1 MAIPSYE
8 DLMPLVLEY
17 ATEERSVRESV
28 PYFSALLKLSDEERE
43 QTIPSGMKPLI
54 RSRIEWAITYLVQ
67 AGLLERPRRGHYKI
81 TAAGLEVLAKDKE
94 KLDLAYLK
102 KIPAFVDFFHRS
114 SADTT
119 VGKKEISNRGERQDR
134 EVPVSKLDPE
144 ERIGEA
150 YAEIEADLK
159 SQIIARILQNSP
171 AFFEET
177 VVDLL
182 SAMGYG
188 GSGLLAKAIGK
199 PGDGG
204 IDGIIYQDKLGL
216 DVVYIQAK
224 RYAPENKVQRPEL
237 QAFIGTLVGES
248 AHKGVFVTTSDFT
261 QGAKDY
267 LKTVNVRVITLNGPQ
282 LVDLMIEQGIGV
294 KVKQRID
301 IHRVDEDFFLE
312 E

>member
-8 DLMPLVLEY
+8 DLMPLILDY
-17 ATEERSVRESV
+17 ATVERSVRESV
-28 PYFSALLKLSDEERE
+28 PHFSDLLKLTEEERE
-43 QTIPSGMKPLI
+43 LKIPSGMKPLI

-67 AGLLERPRRGHYKI
+67 AGLVERPRRGHFKI
-81 TAAGLEVLAKDKE
+81 TAPGLEVLTKDKD

-102 KIPAFVDFFHRS
+102 KIPAFVDFLRRS
-114 SADTT
+114 SADGL
-119 VGKKEISNRGERQDR
+119 VDKKGAPEREERKDGEL
-134 EVPVSKLDPE
+134 PVSKLDPE

-159 SQIIARILQNSP
+159 SQIITRILQNSP

-182 SAMGYG
+182 SEMGYG
-188 GSGLLAKAIGK
+188 GSGLLSKAVGK

-204 IDGIIYQDKLGL
+204 IDGIIHQDKLGL

-224 RYAPENKVQRPEL
+224 RYAPENKVQRSEL
-237 QAFIGTLVGES
+237 QAFIGTLVGVS

-267 LKTVNVRVITLNGPQ
+267 LKTVNVRVITISGSQ
-282 LVDLMIEQGIGV
+282 LVDLMIEHGVGV

-301 IHRVDEDFFLE
+301 IHRIDEDFFIE

>member
-17 ATEERSVRESV
+17 ATKEKSVRESI
-28 PYFSALLKLSDEERE
+28 PYFSDLLKLTDEERA
-43 QTIPSGMKPLI
+43 QTIPSGTKPLI

-81 TAAGLEVLAKDKE
+81 TAHGQEVLTKDKD
-94 KLDLAYLK
+94 KLDLVYLK
-102 KIPAFVDFFHRS
+102 KLPAFIDFFHRT
-114 SADTT
+114 SAET
-119 VGKKEISNRGERQDR
+119 VADKKEMTKEERGDR
-134 EVPVSKLDPE
+134 GLPTSKLDPE

-150 YAEIEADLK
+150 YSEIEADLK
-159 SQIIARILQNSP
+159 SQIVTRILKNSP

-188 GSGLLAKAIGK
+188 GSGLLTKAVGK

-204 IDGIIYQDKLGL
+204 IDGIIHQDKLGL

-224 RYAPENKVQRPEL
+224 RYAPENKVQRSEL

-267 LKTVNVRVITLNGPQ
+267 LKTVNVRVITINGSQ
-282 LVDLMIEQGIGV
+282 LVDLMIEHDIGV

-301 IHRVDEDFFLE
+301 IHRIDEDFFIE

>member
-17 ATEERSVRESV
+17 ASEERSVRESV
-28 PYFSALLKLSDEERE
+28 PYFSNLLNLTDEERA
-43 QTIPSGMKPLI
+43 QTIPSGATPLI
-54 RSRIEWAITYLVQ
+54 RSRIAWAITYLVQ
-67 AGLLERPRRGHYKI
+67 AGLLERPRRGHYRI
-81 TAAGLEVLAKDKE
+81 TSQGLEVLAKDKD
-94 KLDLAYLK
+94 KLDVAYLK
-102 KIPAFVDFFHRS
+102 NIPAFMDFLNRTP
-114 SADTT
+114 AETE
-119 VGKKEISNRGERQDR
+119 GAKKGTPNWVEAKDR
-134 EVPVSKLDPE
+134 ELPVSKLDPE

-159 SQIIARILQNSP
+159 SQIVARILQNSP

-188 GSGLLAKAIGK
+188 GSGLLTKAVGK

-204 IDGIIYQDKLGL
+204 IDGIIHQDKLGL

-224 RYAPENKVQRPEL
+224 RYAPENKVQRSEL
-237 QAFIGTLVGES
+237 QGFIGTLVGVA

-267 LKTVNVRVITLNGPQ
+267 LRTVNVRVITISGSQ
-282 LVDLMIEQGIGV
+282 LVDLMIEHSIGV

-301 IHRVDEDFFLE
+301 IHRIDEDFFIE

>member
-17 ATEERSVRESV
+17 ATQERSVRDSV
-28 PYFSALLKLSDEERE
+28 PYFSDLLNLTDEERA
-43 QTIPSGMKPLI
+43 QTIPSGTTLLI
-54 RSRIEWAITYLVQ
+54 RSRIAWAITFLVQ

-81 TAAGLEVLAKDKE
+81 TSHGQEVLAKDKD
-94 KLDLAYLK
+94 KLDVAYLK
-102 KIPAFVDFFHRS
+102 KIPAFVSFLNRT
-114 SADTT
+114 SADAATQD
-119 VGKKEISNRGERQDR
+119 KETSTR
-134 EVPVSKLDPE
+134 ELPVSKLDPE

-150 YAEIEADLK
+150 YEEIVADLK
-159 SQIIARILQNSP
+159 SQIISRILQNSP
-171 AFFEET
+171 SFFEET

-188 GSGLLAKAIGK
+188 GSGLLTKAVGK

-204 IDGIIYQDKLGL
+204 IDGIIHQDKLGL

-224 RYAPENKVQRPEL
+224 RYAPENKVQRSEL

-267 LKTVNVRVITLNGPQ
+267 LRTVNVRVITINGSQ
-282 LVDLMIEQGIGV
+282 LVDLMIEHGIGV
-294 KVKQRID
+294 KVKQKIDLHRI
-301 IHRVDEDFFLE
+301 DEDFFIE